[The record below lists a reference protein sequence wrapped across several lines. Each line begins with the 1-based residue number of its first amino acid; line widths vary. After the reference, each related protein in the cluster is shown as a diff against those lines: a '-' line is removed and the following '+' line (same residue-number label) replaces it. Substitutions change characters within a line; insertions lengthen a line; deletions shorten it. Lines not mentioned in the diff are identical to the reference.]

1 MDSELRGHV
10 PPHALVPEGGKFQGR
25 VLSLSGARIE
35 GEVVGPIEA
44 EGHLI
49 VGPRARLEGTLKVGA
64 LELAGAAEGDVVARR
79 WAALGEGATLRGTL
93 ESPCVRIA
101 DGAHLDGVCR
111 VGPGQRES
119 ETALPSP

>member
-1 MDSELRGHV
+1 MGREQRGDA

-25 VLSLSGARIE
+25 VLSLGGARIE
-35 GEVVGPIEA
+35 GEVVGPIET

-49 VGPRARLEGTLKVGA
+49 VGPRARLKGTLKVGA
-64 LELAGAAEGDVVARR
+64 LELSGAAEGDVVARR
-79 WAALGEGATLRGTL
+79 WAALDEGATLRGTL

-111 VGPGQRES
+111 VGPGQRGF
-119 ETALPSP
+119 ETASPSP